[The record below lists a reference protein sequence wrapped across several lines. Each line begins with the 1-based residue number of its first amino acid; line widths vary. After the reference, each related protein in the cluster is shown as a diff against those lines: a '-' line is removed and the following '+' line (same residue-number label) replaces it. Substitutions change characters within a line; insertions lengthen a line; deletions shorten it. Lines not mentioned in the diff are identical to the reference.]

1 MDLNLPEKLYYN
13 IGEISKAFNMKP
25 SLLRF
30 WEKEFEILAPKK
42 NFKGTRKYSSVDIK
56 NIKLIYDLVKVKGFK
71 IEGAKKKLQSSK
83 NIIQVVKKLEK
94 IKEKLINIEKEL

>member
-1 MDLNLPEKLYYN
+1 M
-13 IGEISKAFNMKP
+13 
-25 SLLRF
+25 
-30 WEKEFEILAPKK
+30 LAPKK

>member
-13 IGEISKAFNMKP
+13 IGEISKAFNIKP

-42 NFKGTRKYSSVDIK
+42 NIKGTRKYSSVDIK

-83 NIIQVVKKLEK
+83 KIIQVVKKLEK